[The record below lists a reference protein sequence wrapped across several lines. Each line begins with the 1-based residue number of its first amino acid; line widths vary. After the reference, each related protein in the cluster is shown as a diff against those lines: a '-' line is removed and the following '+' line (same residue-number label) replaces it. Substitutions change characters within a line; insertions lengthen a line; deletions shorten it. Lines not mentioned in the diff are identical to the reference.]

1 MRAELAIRELHAQR
15 ARSDG
20 PAIDVEK
27 SEAQVALA
35 AGQSPA
41 SNAHKREVTV
51 MIMEIG
57 RVTEQ
62 TRDLSGPNRFDN
74 QYGMFKKL

>member
-1 MRAELAIRELHAQR
+1 
-15 ARSDG
+15 
-20 PAIDVEK
+20 
-27 SEAQVALA
+27 
-35 AGQSPA
+35 
-41 SNAHKREVTV
+41 